1 MYNDHIPPVMIP
13 NPITKKAICDS
24 TRFSGTV
31 EGLWFSI
38 AFWLIMLFP
47 CCIQL
52 FYGRAV
58 LNLQL
63 EDTKNQ

>member
-1 MYNDHIPPVMIP
+1 ML
-13 NPITKKAICDS
+13 
-24 TRFSGTV
+24 F
-31 EGLWFSI
+31 
-38 AFWLIMLFP
+38 MLFP